1 MLYAIIGILVIIA
14 DQWVK
19 WWVSAGG
26 TGVSGF
32 SLIPGVLSMVNVHN
46 DGAAFSFLA
55 NSNARI
61 YFIVLTGIF
70 TLLVIIALATKFISG
85 PVSRWSIVLVTA
97 GGLSNCI
104 DRIINGYVQDMFKF
118 DIPALDWFPVF
129 NVADVFITVFAIL
142 FILAVLFGKG
152 KRPED
157 DYDFEDEFEDAEEE
171 EPVRPSAR
179 ERRAERKAARR
190 REKAAEEPAVE
201 APKPVRR
208 REAPVQ
214 PSQEDDAPAA
224 DPFAEWDRAVAE
236 TQKPARPART
246 QAEPSAPAQ
255 QPRPAAR
262 PVERPAA
269 APVQPPKPVAPKPAA
284 PKAESKPVS
293 ESFDLEDILAEFK

>member
-26 TGVSGF
+26 TGETGF

-55 NSNARI
+55 GSNARI
-61 YFIVLTGIF
+61 YFIALTGIF

-129 NVADVFITVFAIL
+129 NVADVFITVFALL
-142 FILAVLFGKG
+142 FILAVIFGKT
-152 KRPED
+152 KRDED
-157 DYDFEDEFEDAEEE
+157 DYDLEDEFEDVEEE

-179 ERRAERKAARR
+179 ERRAERKAERKAERR
-190 REKAAEEPAVE
+190 REKYEEEAAVIEEP
-201 APKPVRR
+201 KPARR
-208 REAPVQ
+208 RVPPVPPQ
-214 PSQEDDAPAA
+214 SETKRSEA

-236 TQKPARPART
+236 TKKPART
-246 QAEPSAPAQ
+246 QPEPAAPAP
-255 QPRPAAR
+255 QPKPAAR
-262 PVERPAA
+262 PAAKPAA
-269 APVQPPKPVAPKPAA
+269 APVQPSAPAA
-284 PKAESKPVS
+284 PKPESKPAS